1 MAYENYKWGEFERV
15 ALSPDD
21 SEREKY
27 LKNLVLNFPKS
38 YSTIL
43 GNVYSTY
50 KSIDW
55 PPAVG
60 FREYTNEE
68 KEKISSFF
76 HKCVD
81 HVFIQQANRQ
91 NEFIDNKYNEVYNS
105 NDPAE
110 LEDIKFRLNEY
121 FIIPSNRPNGCFSL
135 FDPINLRDNENELAV
150 IDGYILRKD
159 ESFEKL
165 ERYITGKIESLEARG
180 NHRKHNPVPSPREDK
195 DQTTTPNTKATEAP
209 KLEWTANKN
218 HLNELI
224 YALEAVKALK
234 THDGKSATITD
245 IFRAFN
251 VIGKFKDGK
260 RIDGGK
266 QIYKQF
272 KEYIKTEKVRIKGIT
287 FTDRLKTAFID
298 SLQAEIEEEI
308 RTIDSKN

>member
-135 FDPINLRDNENELAV
+135 FDPINLRDNEYELAV

-159 ESFEKL
+159 ESFEEL
-165 ERYITGKIESLEARG
+165 ENYISDKIRSLRERAEL
-180 NHRKHNPVPSPREDK
+180 KEYIPEPSPKQDK
-195 DQTTTPNTKATEAP
+195 GQTTTPNTKATEAP
-209 KLEWTANKN
+209 KLVWTANKN
-218 HLNELI
+218 HLYELI
-224 YALEAVKALK
+224 YALRGVKSLQ
-234 THDGKSATITD
+234 TQDGKPATLKD
-245 IFRAFN
+245 ILSAFN
-251 VIGKFKDGK
+251 VIGKFEDGK
-260 RIDGGK
+260 GISQHQLYNK
-266 QIYKQF
+266 FEQ
-272 KEYIKTEKVRIKGIT
+272 YIKNVRDRAKGNRFFADNLQSAYIK
-287 FTDRLKTAFID
+287 

-308 RTIDSKN
+308 KKRGK